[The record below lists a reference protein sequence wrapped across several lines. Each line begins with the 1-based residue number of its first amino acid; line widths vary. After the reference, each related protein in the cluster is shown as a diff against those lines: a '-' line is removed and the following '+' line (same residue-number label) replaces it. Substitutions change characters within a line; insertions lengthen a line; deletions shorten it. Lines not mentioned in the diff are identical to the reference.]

1 MKYIQENYPESIGM
15 AHHHSLYDQD
25 GSDTKVVM
33 VIMKNENR
41 GAISSYQQ
49 LYYWD
54 QETAN
59 ILEFGKNLK

>member
-1 MKYIQENYPESIGM
+1 M

-33 VIMKNENR
+33 VIMRNENR